1 MNKLKI
7 AIGVLIAVIIIS
19 LGVYFTMWYLDSKQ
33 KQEITEYT
41 PQEEITDEQLRKT
54 IVSLYFKNGETKALS
69 PEARLIDAKLLMDN
83 PYLKLLEMLIA
94 GPKSDSLVATIPN
107 STKVNGVK
115 LTGTTL
121 QVDLSREF
129 ISDTEQTDED
139 RIIMINSIVN
149 TLTELNEVKY
159 VKILIDGK
167 DDAKIENSKITFKE
181 AFERKVSVS

>member
-1 MNKLKI
+1 
-7 AIGVLIAVIIIS
+7 
-19 LGVYFTMWYLDSKQ
+19 
-33 KQEITEYT
+33 
-41 PQEEITDEQLRKT
+41 
-54 IVSLYFKNGETKALS
+54 
-69 PEARLIDAKLLMDN
+69 
-83 PYLKLLEMLIA
+83 MLIA

-159 VKILIDGK
+159 VKILL
-167 DDAKIENSKITFKE
+167 
-181 AFERKVSVS
+181 R